1 MVFRRDQHIRA
12 ELAVLRR
19 EAQPFA
25 LRQKLLV
32 ERNGGLRP
40 RRADEARAA
49 AMAHVAVERELAHDE
64 DAAADVG
71 KAQIHLIIFIPEH
84 AQTEDLLGQLAAFFR
99 RIVRRDA
106 EQDQKS
112 LPNLPV
118 NFALNGDRRG
128 FYPRDNCF
136 HINGFSKY

>member
-1 MVFRRDQHIRA
+1 
-12 ELAVLRR
+12 
-19 EAQPFA
+19 
-25 LRQKLLV
+25 
-32 ERNGGLRP
+32 
-40 RRADEARAA
+40 
-49 AMAHVAVERELAHDE
+49 MAHVTVERELAHDE

-84 AQTEDLLGQLAAFFR
+84 AQTEDLLGQLAAFFWG
-99 RIVRRDA
+99 IVGRNA
-106 EQDQKS
+106 EQNQKS

-118 NFALNGDRRG
+118 NFALNGDRRR